1 MSKRMFYIIEELVD
15 KSSVADVLIALKNVC
30 LEKAD
35 HIDSNY
41 GDIPLSNRWV
51 LASDKIGKAIS
62 QLPKV
67 TGIK

>member
-1 MSKRMFYIIEELVD
+1 MKMFDIIESLVD
-15 KSSVADVLIALKNVC
+15 RSSVADVLLILKNVC
-30 LEKAD
+30 IEKAD
-35 HIDSNY
+35 HIDSSY
-41 GDIPLSNRWV
+41 GDIPLSNKWI